1 MDFDYERGLDVLK
14 RFAEGTDWYGEFT
27 PHETV
32 LRDTLADERLYG
44 PGTETTQRRFRT
56 INQLNRLSLKH
67 LNISFNGLCMGQLPA
82 TKTSLPAK
90 VEVDTPSPVKGDE
103 TSAPSG
109 PAPVYGKGR
118 HWAVIVGVNDYEDTD
133 NYGQLS
139 VCVKDAKAV
148 YQQLIVGG
156 FESGAIRL
164 LTDDIDDTQ
173 KLPYKVNILKALTN
187 IGKATEPDD
196 VLVFYYSGHGDED
209 ENQSYL
215 VARDGHL
222 PVLKDTAVPMAR
234 VKEIMESAPARSKV
248 IVLDACHSGARIGAK
263 GPKPMSAEF
272 KRRVF
277 EQAEG
282 LAILASC
289 TQGQLSYEWQA
300 RERSVF
306 TYYLL
311 DALKG
316 EADRDQKGFVT
327 VQDANRHVVDGV
339 KFWAVQHNRVQTPTA
354 EVKVIGDIILCHYA
368 LAQA

>member
-1 MDFDYERGLDVLK
+1 MDLELTPAEFEQFRDALLSAFPSRGDLEQLVYFRLEVPLNQIVGGGNYRDVVKDLIVWANGQGK
-14 RFAEGTDWYGEFT
+14 VDKLLTEARKVNRGN
-27 PHETV
+27 HK
-32 LRDTLADERLYG
+32 LRQFEEQIREAKSSL
-44 PGTETTQRRFRT
+44 TQ
-56 INQLNRLSLKH
+56 
-67 LNISFNGLCMGQLPA
+67 
-82 TKTSLPAK
+82 
-90 VEVDTPSPVKGDE
+90 
-103 TSAPSG
+103 SG
-109 PAPVYGKGR
+109 PALVYGKGR

-148 YQQLIVGG
+148 YQQLIVSG

-164 LTDDIDDTQ
+164 LADDIDDTQ
-173 KLPYKVNILKALTN
+173 KLPYKVNILKTLTSVA
-187 IGKATEPDD
+187 KATEPDD

-209 ENQSYL
+209 ENQGYL
-215 VARDGHL
+215 VVRDGHL
-222 PVLKDTAVPMAR
+222 PVLKDTAVPIAR
-234 VKEIMESAPARSKV
+234 VKEIMESAHARGKV

-300 RERSVF
+300 HERSVF

-311 DALKG
+311 EALKG

-327 VQDANRHVVDGV
+327 VQDANRHVVDSV

-368 LAQA
+368 LAQV